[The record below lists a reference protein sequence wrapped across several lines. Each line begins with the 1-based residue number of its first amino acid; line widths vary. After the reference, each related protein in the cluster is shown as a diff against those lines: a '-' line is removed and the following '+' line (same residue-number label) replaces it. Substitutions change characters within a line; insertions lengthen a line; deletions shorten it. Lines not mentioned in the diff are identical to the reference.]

1 MQQEM
6 QDWYQT
12 NGYTLM
18 SSSQPNV
25 GERFEAA
32 RVVCDRGIGGVIE
45 RTRRIG
51 VTAVRRAEHDFFDET
66 NRVQVAS
73 SEIEAWKPLPAALPI
88 WVIYNSPTDYPG
100 QFVARKWFNDKP
112 TGEVLLAAS
121 LDGLRSQLPKGL
133 HRLERYPKDELQ
145 IVETWL

>member
-1 MQQEM
+1 M
-6 QDWYQT
+6 QDWYLG

-18 SSSQPNV
+18 SAAMPEIGS
-25 GERFEAA
+25 RFEAA

-51 VTAVRRAEHDFFDET
+51 VTAMRRAEHDFFDET
-66 NRVQVAS
+66 NQVQVAS

-100 QFVARKWFNDKP
+100 QFVARKWLNNTP
-112 TGEVLLAAS
+112 TGEILRDAS
-121 LDGLRSQLPKGL
+121 LDGLRIRLPKGL
-133 HRLERYPKDELQ
+133 SRLERYPKDEPQ
-145 IVETWL
+145 IVETWF